1 MLNKRSDKVELLRIA
16 EAVALEKSINKEII
30 LSTMESAIQK
40 AAKTRFGFENDI
52 RAKIDRESG
61 DISLHKVLKIV
72 ETPENPNTEI
82 SLKEANK
89 IDLGSENINVYK
101 VELIEEDKSE
111 ETSEEKLE
119 KSLENNENNNLKI
132 SKRKKDE
139 NISLGDQIFEVL
151 PPVDFGRIAAQ
162 TARQVIT
169 QSVRAAE
176 RERQYND
183 FIDKKGEI
191 LSGIVKRLEYGN
203 VIVDLNRSEA
213 IIRKEELIPR
223 EILKNGDRI
232 KAYCYDVVRENKGQQ
247 IHLSRAHPKFMEKLF
262 FQEVPEIYDGIIEIK
277 HSARDPGSRAKIC
290 VSSKD
295 SSIDPVGACVGMRGS
310 RVQSVVN
317 ELHGEKIDIVH
328 WSEDTAA
335 LIVSALA
342 PAEIQKVII
351 DDQNKKVE
359 VILTEENLSK
369 AIGRRGQ
376 NVRLASK
383 LIDYEIDILTE
394 KEESEKKQS
403 DFKEKTE
410 VFTKNLE
417 VDETL
422 GQLLVAEGY
431 SSIDEINQAP
441 IEEISKIE
449 AIDEATAKELKERA
463 DDYLKKEKEI
473 IEKKL
478 NELGIEESL
487 INLNG
492 LTPGMLVTLGEK
504 KVKTLVEFAELST
517 DELIGSYDEKK
528 GKRFKIEGYLEEF
541 ALTRVE
547 ADNLI
552 LSARNIAF
560 K

>member
-72 ETPENPNTEI
+72 ENPENPNTEI

-89 IDLGSENINVYK
+89 IDLASENIDVYK
-101 VELIEEDKSE
+101 AEIIEEGKIE
-111 ETSEEKLE
+111 EAAKEKLE
-119 KSLENNENNNLKI
+119 KSLEDNENNNSKI
-132 SKRKKDE
+132 SKKEKDE
-139 NISLGDQIFEVL
+139 DISLGDQIFEVL

-213 IIRKEELIPR
+213 IIRKEEQIPR

-328 WSEDTAA
+328 WSDDTAA

-431 SSIDEINQAP
+431 SSVDEINQAP

-449 AIDEATAKELKERA
+449 AIDEDTAKELKERA
-463 DDYLKKEKEI
+463 DEYLKKEKEI
-473 IEKKL
+473 IAKKL
-478 NELGIEESL
+478 NELGLEESL

-504 KVKTLVEFAELST
+504 KIKTLVEFAELAT

-541 ALTRVE
+541 ALTRAE

-552 LSARNIAF
+552 LSARDIAF